1 MQKTKL
7 PVFLFFG
14 DEDYLLDQRIKEL
27 KTRLADP
34 ALNYLEL
41 DGAKAAFAEINSA
54 LQTPSLLGGERLVV
68 IADLKVATDD
78 QEQYQSLLQGLAP
91 DVTVVLKNPKID
103 PRTKLFKLI
112 AAAGEVCEFK
122 SFAPWEEERLAA
134 WVETAVRQEGKK
146 IGRAAARLLIEISG
160 SELRALTSEI
170 SKLVTYIGE
179 SAEIGEEAVL
189 AGAAAGQKTAFDLL
203 DALRQKELPR
213 VLRIFQLLLRNKE
226 ELFPLL
232 GLLASQYR
240 LMLQLKAAGGNAAA
254 VKASPYFARK
264 CSEQLHR
271 FSPAELQ
278 KALERLLAASLKLKS
293 GEDQGV
299 TFELLLAG
307 LCGR

>member
-1 MQKTKL
+1 MQKSKI
-7 PVFLFFG
+7 PVHLFFG

-27 KTRLADP
+27 KARLADP
-34 ALNYLEL
+34 DLNYLEL
-41 DGAKAAFAEINSA
+41 DGAKTTFTEINSA

-68 IADLKVATDD
+68 IVDLKVAADG
-78 QEQYQSLLQGLAP
+78 QEQYLTLLNGLAP
-91 DVTVVLKNPKID
+91 GVTVVLKNPKID
-103 PRTKLFKLI
+103 PRTKLFKFI
-112 AAAGEVCEFK
+112 AAAGEVGEFK
-122 SFAPWEEERLAA
+122 PFAPWEEERLAA
-134 WVETAVRQEGKK
+134 WVEAAAGRAGKK

-160 SELRALTSEI
+160 PELRALTNEI
-170 SKLVTYIGE
+170 EKLATYVGDR
-179 SAEIGEEAVL
+179 AEIGEEAVL
-189 AGAAAGQKTAFDLL
+189 AGAAAGRKTAFDLL
-203 DALRQKELPR
+203 EALRQKDLPR

-226 ELFPLL
+226 ELLPLL

-278 KALERLLAASLKLKS
+278 KALEQLLAASLKLKS
-293 GEDQGV
+293 GEDQGIS
-299 TFELLLAG
+299 FELLLAG